1 MTPSQK
7 ITAAITAM
15 GGYVPEYRLT
25 NKELETLVDTN
36 DEWIKTR
43 TGIEERRV
51 LKDPQKAT
59 SDLAIE
65 AINEVL
71 RKKNLDPADIECII
85 CCTMTPDMQ
94 LTVTAAYIAT
104 QIGAVN
110 AWGYDFTAAC
120 CGFIY
125 GLTTAAA
132 YVESGRYK
140 KILVIGVDNMTRFV
154 DYRDRGT
161 CIIFGDGAAAALVE
175 PNTEGNGVMDSIFR
189 TDGSGRKLMHQKA
202 GGSLKPAS
210 IDTVEAREHYAYM
223 DGKAVFKYAV
233 NSMVDSVRTVMKNN
247 NLTNDN
253 IAWIVPHQANMRI
266 IEAVAKELNMPIDK
280 AMVNI
285 NRLGNT
291 IAATIPLCLWEWEPR
306 LKKGDNLMLVSFG
319 GGFTWGATW
328 LKWAYDG
335 SDFVK

>member
-110 AWGYDFTAAC
+110 AWGYDFIAAC

-125 GLTTAAA
+125 GLTTVAA
-132 YVESGRYK
+132 YV
-140 KILVIGVDNMTRFV
+140 
-154 DYRDRGT
+154 
-161 CIIFGDGAAAALVE
+161 
-175 PNTEGNGVMDSIFR
+175 
-189 TDGSGRKLMHQKA
+189 
-202 GGSLKPAS
+202 
-210 IDTVEAREHYAYM
+210 
-223 DGKAVFKYAV
+223 
-233 NSMVDSVRTVMKNN
+233 
-247 NLTNDN
+247 
-253 IAWIVPHQANMRI
+253 
-266 IEAVAKELNMPIDK
+266 
-280 AMVNI
+280 
-285 NRLGNT
+285 
-291 IAATIPLCLWEWEPR
+291 
-306 LKKGDNLMLVSFG
+306 
-319 GGFTWGATW
+319 
-328 LKWAYDG
+328 
-335 SDFVK
+335 